1 MFIFAFIKKIS
12 FSVKKYNIKKGTENE
27 GNPTR
32 NKHFGMAQSQLTPN
46 QTRLPDYPP
55 LEGGVAP
62 GGDII

>member
-32 NKHFGMAQSQLTPN
+32 NKHFGMAQSQLPPI
-46 QTRLPDYPP
+46 RPDLTIPRYG
-55 LEGGVAP
+55 ETY
-62 GGDII
+62 